1 MSDEADFSAITDGL
15 GASWEILTN
24 ALELALAVLRVAILM
39 KNVPVPPSPKFKI
52 G

>member
-1 MSDEADFSAITDGL
+1 MSDESDFSAITDGL
-15 GASWEILTN
+15 GALTN